1 MSRMP
6 SSISGISIALNRD
19 YLYADLTDRD
29 IAGLSRTVETE
40 GGTVSDIAR
49 RGVDMSLAYH
59 RENGEAMQLTL
70 PIFLYPHFRASVN
83 GVPAKITADSHHRA
97 VVAIPEDALDNGVV
111 RVFYREPVLWRIAE
125 LISLASLVFFVFRY
139 YSRKR
144 YGISQ
149 NSGGMEQ
156 IS

>member
-1 MSRMP
+1 MNVMTASREIKAGFCVLLILIFA
-6 SSISGISIALNRD
+6 S
-19 YLYADLTDRD
+19 YLIIT
-29 IAGLSRTVETE
+29 
-40 GGTVSDIAR
+40 
-49 RGVDMSLAYH
+49 
-59 RENGEAMQLTL
+59 
-70 PIFLYPHFRASVN
+70 F
-83 GVPAKITADSHHRA
+83 TADSHHRA
-97 VVAIPEDALDNGVV
+97 VVAIPEDAPDNGVV